1 MKPSTKQPISPPPT
15 APTLPSSSSSL
26 SFPSF
31 RSPPS
36 PTDPVLACGALLL
49 RAPLRVTH
57 AARKHFPA
65 GWRTAD
71 SVVVTHRLILIREG
85 QPDYHVEGRRTRL
98 RAGTALLVPA
108 WCRREWT
115 VSARGVGCALLWCEF
130 SSEPASLPPRPFFRT
145 LTPGEQRIE
154 TAALNR
160 IIADRN
166 SSPLAAATR
175 LRSEGE
181 LKACLARF
189 FAGAF
194 FAGAETD
201 PENAGIPPA
210 TTRRHPEITAAIAW
224 LETHYTQP
232 DALDRFYAR
241 RLTLSPN
248 HFRLLFRAQ
257 TGGTV
262 QQMLARLRL
271 RKARY
276 LVHETTLSMK
286 EIAASAGFDDPLYFS
301 QCYRRFWG
309 APPTADRLATGM
321 A

>member
-1 MKPSTKQPISPPPT
+1 MAVVSGIREALANRMNISRKPTILSPAPAPPASDGQPP
-15 APTLPSSSSSL
+15 
-26 SFPSF
+26 
-31 RSPPS
+31 
-36 PTDPVLACGALLL
+36 DPILACGALLL

-65 GWRTAD
+65 GWHTED

-85 QPDYHVEGRRTRL
+85 QPDYLVEGRRTRL

-115 VSARGVGCALLWCEF
+115 VSARGAGCTLLWCEF

-160 IIADRN
+160 IVADRN
-166 SSPLAAATR
+166 PSPPAAAAR

-181 LKACLARF
+181 LKASLARF
-189 FAGAF
+189 FAGAETVPES
-194 FAGAETD
+194 AGV
-201 PENAGIPPA
+201 PPA
-210 TTRRHPEITAAIAW
+210 TSRRHPEIAAAVAW
-224 LETHYTQP
+224 LETRFTQP

-241 RLTLSPN
+241 RLALSPN

-276 LVHETTLSMK
+276 LVHETNLSMK
-286 EIAASAGFDDPLYFS
+286 EIAAASGFDDPLYFS

-309 APPTADRLATGM
+309 TPPSADRLTTGM